1 MQPGRSEQGD
11 YAAIAALESRIAH
24 GEAMLADSQRMN
36 QTYAAIIQD
45 HERKLAGAASNI
57 ADLQRLNGGYASSLQ
72 EYEQR
77 LANAQARLADAER
90 VNAGYVQLIREHEQ
104 RAAGAGARLA
114 DAERMNAG
122 YVQLIREHEQ
132 RAAGAEARLADA
144 QQRSAAYVEVV
155 GGLERRLAKTQERLD
170 AHGQPLQ
177 RPLPLSQRQIA
188 FMHVAKCA
196 GMALSAYL
204 RQMMAPCRV
213 IDGLHALDRLDADY
227 VRSMDL
233 VLQHFSFEH
242 TKKLRK
248 DHFLFAVVRE
258 PVDRVVSFY
267 ANIRTRETGME
278 AEFPELVRACR
289 SFSLAEFVKIDDP
302 KLRVWI
308 SNHVARQFA
317 NDARV
322 YDEGDAGELA
332 RLAIAH
338 ASVFDYIGLYEDFS
352 NSLNI
357 LQYLL
362 NWPLVDRL
370 PQANVTIERP
380 SVDTLDAGLVE
391 KIREL
396 NAADIALYE
405 YAVDRHRQVLHG
417 LRPFIDLRRN
427 VLELR
432 NR

>member
-1 MQPGRSEQGD
+1 M
-11 YAAIAALESRIAH
+11 
-24 GEAMLADSQRMN
+24 
-36 QTYAAIIQD
+36 
-45 HERKLAGAASNI
+45 
-57 ADLQRLNGGYASSLQ
+57 
-72 EYEQR
+72 
-77 LANAQARLADAER
+77 
-90 VNAGYVQLIREHEQ
+90 NAGYVQLIRDHEQ
-104 RAAGAGARLA
+104 LAASAGARLA
-114 DAERMNAG
+114 DSERMNAG